1 VRKAF
6 LIIFV
11 FLFGCRD
18 KFPVV
23 EDFSKDHFHLKNQS
37 NQEILFPDFAKG
49 NIVLVN
55 YIFTNC
61 PDICPLSTNNLRLIQ
76 RRLKEEKIKD
86 VYFISLSFDPEN
98 DTPEALSK
106 FAEVRNLDLSN
117 WQFLTGNKPT
127 IDSIIKK
134 ANVIAAKSDSTIF
147 KNGRKIFSFIHT
159 DRIQLIDALGQ
170 IRKNYKGSTANIDE
184 IVTDVK
190 SLQKN

>member
-1 VRKAF
+1 MRKAF

-18 KFPVV
+18 KFPVL
-23 EDFSKDHFHLKNQS
+23 EDFSKDHFHLKNQN

-76 RRLKEEKIKD
+76 RRLKDEKIKD

-106 FAEVRNLDLSN
+106 FAEIRNLDLSN
-117 WQFLTGNKPT
+117 WQFLTGNKPA

-159 DRIQLIDALGQ
+159 DRIQLIDALSQ

>member
-6 LIIFV
+6 LIIFL